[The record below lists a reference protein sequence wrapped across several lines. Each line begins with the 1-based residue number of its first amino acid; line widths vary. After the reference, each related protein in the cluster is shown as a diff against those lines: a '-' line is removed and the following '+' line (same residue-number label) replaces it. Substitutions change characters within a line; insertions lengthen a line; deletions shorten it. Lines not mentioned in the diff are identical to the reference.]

1 MHLSDILRERLT
13 HNGCGGME
21 QQAQGVQTRCG
32 GDLVRKGAR
41 TFAPLA
47 PTGLL
52 GVKQGCCG
60 AFR

>member
-1 MHLSDILRERLT
+1 MSDILRERLT
-13 HNGCGGME
+13 QNGCSGME

-32 GDLVRKGAR
+32 QRAGAEGSG

-52 GVKQGCCG
+52 GKKQGCCG